1 MSDTM
6 VTDPRPP
13 KAKPLWR
20 RLLPV
25 AVLLGLFAAFFASG
39 LDRFVSLDALQAHR
53 TDLQEFVGAHAV
65 SAVLIYMILY
75 AVMVAASL
83 PGATIFTVTGGLLF
97 GSLLGT
103 VYTVFAATLGATI
116 IFLIARSAF
125 GDALRQKAGGRVE
138 RLLDGFR
145 DNAFS
150 YLLVLRLVP
159 LFPFFVVNVA
169 PAFASVPLRIYVFA
183 TLIGIVPGTFVYA
196 QVGAGFDSVI
206 ASGESLSLAGIL
218 TPDVILALVG
228 LAGLSLIPVVYKY
241 FRGRRPTGSGNA

>member
-1 MSDTM
+1 MAT
-6 VTDPRPP
+6 PP
-13 KAKPLWR
+13 PTSSATPAAKPLWR
-20 RLLPV
+20 RLLPLF
-25 AVLLGLFAAFFASG
+25 VLGGLFVGFFAAG
-39 LDRFVSLDALQAHR
+39 LDRFVSLEALQAHR
-53 TDLQEFVGAHAV
+53 AELQGFVAAHAV
-65 SAVLIYMILY
+65 AAVVIYMVVY
-75 AVMVAASL
+75 ALMVAASL
-83 PGATIFTVTGGLLF
+83 PGATLFTVTGGLLF

-103 VYTVFAATLGATI
+103 AYTVVAATIGATV

-125 GDALRQKAGGRVE
+125 GDALRQKAGRRVE

-169 PAFASVPLRIYVFA
+169 PAFADVRLRVYVLA

-206 ASGESLSLAGIL
+206 ASGGTLSLSGVLTADVVLALAG
-218 TPDVILALVG
+218 LAL
-228 LAGLSLIPVVYKY
+228 LSLIPVAYKY
-241 FRGRRPTGSGNA
+241 WKGRRDA